1 MNTVHA
7 RIEHPAEPRQS
18 DRNLCLLMSQSRD
31 TVADVVGK
39 AHEGLGLCVA
49 HAGDIAQLVL
59 GARRALVLERR
70 LLGVA
75 DREHVGVRLLLV
87 AQLLHDL
94 RHFGRLELVRG
105 THAARRRGGVVEGG
119 RRLPDGPRAPAWAA

>member
-1 MNTVHA
+1 
-7 RIEHPAEPRQS
+7 
-18 DRNLCLLMSQSRD
+18 MSQSSN
-31 TVADVVGK
+31 TIPDVVGK
-39 AHEGLGLCVA
+39 AHEGIRLCVA
-49 HAGDIAQLVL
+49 HAGDIAQLVR

-105 THAARRRGGVVEGG
+105 AYAARRRGGVVEGG
-119 RRLPDGPRAPAWAA
+119 WRLPDGPWAWAWAA